1 MKNTNNNTKSSTD
14 ADTETTVRSNFIRN
28 IIDED
33 LADGTNTEVVTR
45 FPPEPNGFLHIGH
58 AKSICLNFGVA
69 DDYEGGRCNLRFDDT
84 NPAKESAEFV
94 TAIKNDVS
102 WLGFS
107 WSGEIKSSSGYFDR
121 LHEFAV
127 ELIETGKAYVCSLN
141 GDEMREYRGTLK
153 TPGKDSPYRER
164 SVADNLELFT
174 RMGAGEFADGEHS
187 LRAKIDMSS
196 PNIKMRD
203 PVIYRIRKISHHETG
218 DKWCIYPMY
227 DFTQCLSDAIEGV
240 TYSLCTMEFEDNRPL
255 YDWVL
260 NNVSAPCKPRQIE
273 FARLNLNYT
282 LTSKRKLKRLIDDD
296 VVASWDDPRLPTI
309 SGLRRRGY
317 TPASIRNFC
326 EAVGVTKSDGV
337 VDVAMLT
344 HAIRSDLEETAPR
357 AMCVLRPLK
366 LVITNYPEGQVEE
379 LSSPA
384 HPNHNEMGVRTL
396 PFSREVYIE
405 QDDFMEEPPKKFFR
419 LAPGKEVR
427 LRNSYVVRCD
437 EVIKDEGGN
446 IVELRC
452 SYDDKT
458 LGVNPEGRKVKGVVH
473 WVSVAH
479 AVDCEVRLYDQ
490 LFLAENPDTED
501 YLENLNPQSLQVLTG
516 CKAEPSLANTQPE
529 QRFQFERMGYFC
541 ADRYDSTAK
550 KPVFNRTV
558 ALRDSWAKIQK
569 KG

>member
-1 MKNTNNNTKSSTD
+1 
-14 ADTETTVRSNFIRN
+14 
-28 IIDED
+28 
-33 LADGTNTEVVTR
+33 
-45 FPPEPNGFLHIGH
+45 
-58 AKSICLNFGVA
+58 
-69 DDYEGGRCNLRFDDT
+69 
-84 NPAKESAEFV
+84 
-94 TAIKNDVS
+94 
-102 WLGFS
+102 
-107 WSGEIKSSSGYFDR
+107 
-121 LHEFAV
+121 
-127 ELIETGKAYVCSLN
+127 
-141 GDEMREYRGTLK
+141 
-153 TPGKDSPYRER
+153 
-164 SVADNLELFT
+164 
-174 RMGAGEFADGEHS
+174 
-187 LRAKIDMSS
+187 
-196 PNIKMRD
+196 
-203 PVIYRIRKISHHETG
+203 
-218 DKWCIYPMY
+218 
-227 DFTQCLSDAIEGV
+227 
-240 TYSLCTMEFEDNRPL
+240 MEFEDNRPL